1 MGRGEWPMASK
12 IHRGATR
19 EQQILLDTA
28 FDEGRELGRS
38 EMLSAAIALLERH
51 GDKIG
56 AQLLSE
62 ARPVEGTKE

>member
-1 MGRGEWPMASK
+1 MANR

-19 EQQILLDTA
+19 ERQILLETA

-62 ARPVEGTKE
+62 ARPVEGKGE

>member
-1 MGRGEWPMASK
+1 MAE

-19 EQQILLDTA
+19 EQQILLETA

-62 ARPVEGTKE
+62 ARPVEGRDE

>member
-1 MGRGEWPMASK
+1 MGRGEWPMAK

-19 EQQILLDTA
+19 EQQILVGNA

-62 ARPVEGTKE
+62 ARPVEGRDQ